1 MFARLEKIATLP
13 MRALGDVRRKAP
25 LEPAK
30 AETPQPVQETPVE
43 ESDESFEESVEI
55 L

>member
-1 MFARLEKIATLP
+1 

-25 LEPAK
+25 LEPVK
-30 AETPQPVQETPVE
+30 AEIPKPVQEVPVE
-43 ESDESFEESVEI
+43 ESDETFEESVEI